1 MDNVIDLVRIRRM
14 RFEDKKSEKELSV
27 IDFDEFG
34 NPVPL
39 GRKSGDEEENRKEA
53 EGTDPLLRD

>member
-1 MDNVIDLVRIRRM
+1 MQNVIDLARVRRM
-14 RFEDKKSEKELSV
+14 RFETGKTERELAV

-39 GRKSGDEEENRKEA
+39 ERRIHGNKEESITEEAKEA
-53 EGTDPLLRD
+53 D